1 VPGGYGA
8 AVIDLSRPRDLGQIL
23 SGCWELYRRHFI
35 VFATIAL
42 AVVAPMNLITLGLIE
57 GKLTSG
63 FDVHQI
69 GGSGPAYT
77 LVQTLVTVPLI
88 TAGHVYAVLQVSR
101 GQEPRAG
108 DSLSRA
114 GGVLPVLIGTV
125 LLYSLGVV
133 VGVIALIVP
142 GIYLAVRWYVATQSV
157 VAEELGPVEALRR
170 SGELVRGQWWRVLG
184 ISLAVGLLG
193 AVAGGVAALPVGA
206 LAAVANSGALLVLGN
221 VIADS
226 VILSF
231 TALAATL
238 LFFDLR
244 ARTVRAA

>member
-1 VPGGYGA
+1 
-8 AVIDLSRPRDLGQIL
+8 VIDLSRPRDLGQIL
-23 SGCWELYRRHFI
+23 SGCWLLYRSHFA

-42 AVVAPMNLITLGLIE
+42 AVVLPMDLITLGVIE

-63 FDVHQI
+63 FDVGQI
-69 GGSGPAYT
+69 GGGGPAYT

-88 TAGHVYAVLQVSR
+88 TAGHVFAVMQASR
-101 GQEPRAG
+101 GERPRAG

-125 LLYSLGVV
+125 LLYSAGVLLGL
-133 VGVIALIVP
+133 IALVVP

-157 VAEELGPVEALRR
+157 VAEELGPVEALQR
-170 SGELVRGQWWRVLG
+170 SGELVHGMWWRVLG
-184 ISLAVGLLG
+184 ISLVVGLIG
-193 AVAGGVAALPVGA
+193 VVAGGLLALPVGA
-206 LAAVANSGALLVLGN
+206 LAAAADSGALLVLGN

-231 TALAATL
+231 TALAGTL

-244 ARTVRAA
+244 ARAVRQV